1 MHADKRSMST
11 LPSIPAAPS
20 SFSGYYP
27 GLPEELSPARV
38 RNMQQGRALEV
49 LGHATKYL
57 IDSRFCDPTA
67 PSVDTF
73 AVRLLMIC
81 SRAVFE
87 DRAAIHPR
95 NAC

>member
-1 MHADKRSMST
+1 MYADKRSMSP
-11 LPSIPAAPS
+11 LSISAAPS
-20 SFSGYYP
+20 SFEGYYP
-27 GLPEELSPARV
+27 SISEELSSPRV
-38 RNMQQGRALEV
+38 RNLQQGRALEV

-57 IDSRFCDPTA
+57 IDSRFCDPTGPA
-67 PSVDTF
+67 DDAF

-87 DRAAIHPR
+87 GSTAIHSL